1 MHQGL
6 NAKVEGV
13 AKLEGGQSFP
23 VRLFKLIVLEDL
35 QGERE
40 DSVTAAHDFQRGV
53 AKVGDVAFRN
63 GVQTRE
69 LAGHRDQQFAGAD
82 DDVAAAPWGLLG

>member
-35 QGERE
+35 QSERE
-40 DSVTAAHDFQRGV
+40 DSMTAAHDFQWSV
-53 AKVGDVAFRN
+53 SKVGNVSFRN
-63 GVQTRE
+63 GVEARK
-69 LAGHRDQQFAGAD
+69 LAGHRDQQFAGSD
-82 DDVAAAPWGLLG
+82 DDVPAASWGLLG

>member
-6 NAKVEGV
+6 NAKVQRV
-13 AKLEGGQSFP
+13 SKLEGGQSFP

-40 DSVTAAHDFQRGV
+40 DSMTAAHDFQWGV
-53 AKVGDVAFRN
+53 SKVGNVSFRN
-63 GVQTRE
+63 GVQARKLT
-69 LAGHRDQQFAGAD
+69 GHRDQQFAGSD
-82 DDVAAAPWGLLG
+82 DDVPAASWGLLG